1 MTTTPR
7 KILVVGSANMDM
19 VVATRRFPMPGETV
33 FGGSFGM
40 FPGGKGANQAVSAA
54 KLGGHVTFVGRMG
67 KDLFRENLTA
77 SMRRDGVEMKEVIVD
92 PKEPTGTALI
102 TVDGSGQNEIVVVSG
117 SNMRLSSADIFRKRA
132 LFKHS
137 SILLVQLEVPVQT
150 VARAALLAQKSG
162 TTVILNPAP
171 ARPLPKSLLRRIDY
185 LTPNETELG
194 QLTGRSGSSRGS
206 VVRAARELLGEG
218 VRNIVVTLGERGAM
232 LVNRDGVHTFPA
244 VRVKSIDS
252 TAAGDAFNGA
262 FAFALAAGRN
272 PHEAIHFAN
281 RVAAFS
287 VTRMGAQSSMP
298 RIRDLRGRFS

>member
-1 MTTTPR
+1 MTTKPKR
-7 KILVVGSANMDM
+7 ILVVGSANMDM

-77 SMRRDGVEMKEVIVD
+77 TMRRDGVEMKEVIVD

-185 LTPNETELG
+185 LTPNETELR
-194 QLTGRSGSSRGS
+194 QLTGTSGSGRHSA
-206 VVRAARELLGEG
+206 VRAARKLLGQG
-218 VRNIVVTLGERGAM
+218 VGNIVVTLGARGAM

>member
-1 MTTTPR
+1 
-7 KILVVGSANMDM
+7 
-19 VVATRRFPMPGETV
+19 MPGETV

-40 FPGGKGANQAVSAA
+40 FPGGKGANQAVSAG

-67 KDLFRENLTA
+67 KDLFRGNLTA

-117 SNMRLSSADIFRKRA
+117 SNMRLSSADIIRKRG
-132 LFKHS
+132 LIKRS

-185 LTPNETELG
+185 LTPNKTELG

-218 VRNIVVTLGERGAM
+218 VGNIVVTLGERGAM
-232 LVNRDGVHTFPA
+232 LVNRDGVHRFPA

-262 FAFALAAGRN
+262 FAFALASGRH
-272 PHEAIHFAN
+272 PHEAIQFAN
-281 RVAAFS
+281 RVAGFS

-298 RIRDLRGRFS
+298 RMRDLRGRFS